1 MIYGYCRISTN
12 KQSIERQVKNIISA
26 YQNAVI
32 VKEIYTGTKSERPEW
47 LRLYGKLQSG
57 DVVVFDSV
65 SRMSRNASEGFSLY
79 KNLYEKN
86 INLVFLKE
94 PHINTDTYRQSLD
107 RQIQIAVN
115 SGDNA
120 ADTLINDIAKALNT
134 YMMSLAER
142 QIQIAFEQAQKEV
155 DDLHTRTSE
164 GMKASGAAEKIS
176 KARTGN
182 KYTTSKCKQAKL
194 KILEHS
200 KNFNGTLSDS
210 ELQSLTGISRN
221 SLYKYKAEIKSE
233 LAEHTADELLLIYKS
248 NCKR

>member
-86 INLVFLKE
+86 INLVFLNFAYPFEFKVA
-94 PHINTDTYRQSLD
+94 
-107 RQIQIAVN
+107 AV
-115 SGDNA
+115 
-120 ADTLINDIAKALNT
+120 K
-134 YMMSLAER
+134 
-142 QIQIAFEQAQKEV
+142 
-155 DDLHTRTSE
+155 
-164 GMKASGAAEKIS
+164 
-176 KARTGN
+176 
-182 KYTTSKCKQAKL
+182 
-194 KILEHS
+194 
-200 KNFNGTLSDS
+200 
-210 ELQSLTGISRN
+210 
-221 SLYKYKAEIKSE
+221 
-233 LAEHTADELLLIYKS
+233 
-248 NCKR
+248 